1 MESLFKYR
9 EKQIIS
15 YQDIGMINFLIL
27 ITDLRTKFYTYF
39 LLRKRQIFNYNLRFF
54 ILKISR

>member
-27 ITDLRTKFYTYF
+27 ITDLRTKFHTYF